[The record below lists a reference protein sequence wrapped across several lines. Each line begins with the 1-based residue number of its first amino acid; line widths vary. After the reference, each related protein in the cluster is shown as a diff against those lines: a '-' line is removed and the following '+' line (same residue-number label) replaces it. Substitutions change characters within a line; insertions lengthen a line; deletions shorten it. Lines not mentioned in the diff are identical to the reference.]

1 MNQTASQGDNR
12 TGIVASEELAQEMT
26 TGTSEFGPTSSG
38 SRAAAGKV
46 RIDYAREAEG
56 RGLGSVPPPKGIRGK
71 AKAAVDELMGHEPTL
86 FMDKIGE
93 RLAFERSGTR
103 LYEALLSKLEADGAF
118 DDGPSREDL
127 VAILEEEHRHFT
139 MLVDVM
145 RDLGGDPT
153 AMTPS
158 ADLSAT
164 ASMGL
169 MKIVTDARTTLLQG
183 LEAIL
188 IAEMVD
194 RQGWEGLVELAQI
207 AGKDE
212 LVTKFMQAEAIEA
225 EHLAKVRRWV
235 AAGQHW
241 SEPRAAE

>member
-1 MNQTASQGDNR
+1 
-12 TGIVASEELAQEMT
+12 
-26 TGTSEFGPTSSG
+26 
-38 SRAAAGKV
+38 
-46 RIDYAREAEG
+46 
-56 RGLGSVPPPKGIRGK
+56 
-71 AKAAVDELMGHEPTL
+71 
-86 FMDKIGE
+86 
-93 RLAFERSGTR
+93 
-103 LYEALLSKLEADGAF
+103 
-118 DDGPSREDL
+118 

>member
-12 TGIVASEELAQEMT
+12 TGIATSEELAEEMR
-26 TGTSEFGPTSSG
+26 TGPQEFGPTSSG

-46 RIDYAREAEG
+46 RIDYARSAQG
-56 RGLGSVPPPKGIRGK
+56 RGLGSVPPPQGLKNK
-71 AKAAVDELMGHEPTL
+71 AKAAVDMVVGHEPTL
-86 FMDKIGE
+86 LMDKLGE

-103 LYEALLSKLEADGAF
+103 LYEALLSKHEADDGF
-118 DDGPSREDL
+118 DGGPSHDEL
-127 VAILEEEHRHFT
+127 VEILEEEHRHFA

-153 AMTPS
+153 AVTPS
-158 ADLSAT
+158 ADLAAT
-164 ASMGL
+164 ASMGVV
-169 MKIVTDARTTLLQG
+169 KIVTDARTTLLQG
-183 LEAIL
+183 LEAML
-188 IAEMVD
+188 IAEMTD
-194 RQGWEGLVELAQI
+194 RQGWEALAEIAQI

-212 LVTKFMQAEAIEA
+212 LATRCMQAEAVEA

-241 SEPRAAE
+241 IEPSAAE